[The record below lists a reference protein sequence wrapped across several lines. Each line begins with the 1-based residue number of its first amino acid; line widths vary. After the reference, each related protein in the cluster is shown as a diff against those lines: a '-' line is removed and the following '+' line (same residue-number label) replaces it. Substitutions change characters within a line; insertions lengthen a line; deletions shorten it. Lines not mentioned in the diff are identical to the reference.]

1 MLIMSHKLIN
11 IYLYWCL
18 RKLCN
23 YCRLEYGITFGWK
36 KLSGWSLL
44 MRGCLHRRM
53 RMCTFCTVYSLYC
66 VHVLCRPQG
75 GGHTCGLSRQLPAW
89 DGSNVGYSSGCS
101 HSYHKVGL
109 QTVVQGYPTSMWHA
123 TLDTLHVTC
132 DTWHMTCGGGWTLF
146 KNIIYEYS
154 WCSYFHCMNTQTL
167 FR

>member
-75 GGHTCGLSRQLPAW
+75 GGHTCGLSSRQP
-89 DGSNVGYSSGCS
+89 DGSQ
-101 HSYHKVGL
+101 L
-109 QTVVQGYPTSMWHA
+109 QAEAILATAAAAA
-123 TLDTLHVTC
+123 TLSIKFHSKLLCVVTI
-132 DTWHMTCGGGWTLF
+132 
-146 KNIIYEYS
+146 KNPAVQRCLLSDLI
-154 WCSYFHCMNTQTL
+154 CA
-167 FR
+167 